1 MTLIGAKVFAE
12 ESRAYE
18 ARKRIVD
25 SANSIIEALPAVAS
39 VRVYRV
45 DDLDGKPRFS
55 SDVTFAK
62 VDRPWCAEELALPPI
77 RDGDYVTFV
86 SAGIRWEDADRPE
99 TDVSRMVVHIVFDP
113 KGKMK

>member
-1 MTLIGAKVFAE
+1 MSKKAVIDVYRAAAEAE
-12 ESRAYE
+12 ERARRLLLQDTFGISDNY
-18 ARKRIVD
+18 
-25 SANSIIEALPAVAS
+25 NSCEISFGSGKVTREPQGTATVEVGDHF
-39 VRVYRV
+39 VRYFTH
-45 DDLDGKPRFS
+45 D
-55 SDVTFAK
+55 
-62 VDRPWCAEELALPPI
+62 PPI

>member
-62 VDRPWCAEELALPPI
+62 VDRPWCAEELALIVSGLKAVDSIAQSFGPFAMTTDETI
-77 RDGDYVTFV
+77 VVTRYGV
-86 SAGIRWEDADRPE
+86 NVE
-99 TDVSRMVVHIVFDP
+99 TP
-113 KGKMK
+113 